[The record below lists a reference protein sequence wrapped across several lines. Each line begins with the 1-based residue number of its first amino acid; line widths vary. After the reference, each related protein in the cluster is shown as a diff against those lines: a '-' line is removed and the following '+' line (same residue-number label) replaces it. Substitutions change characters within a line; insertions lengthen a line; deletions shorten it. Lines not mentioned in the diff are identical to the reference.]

1 MPIIYF
7 FLFLVTSILYYMS
20 VVMSRDG
27 THSAEER
34 SQPRTK
40 RRRLPQPQPRSTSAS
55 GSDQD
60 GRELSF
66 PLDGDVSGAQL
77 PANYAPYS
85 IFHAFDN
92 YLGICYYPLA

>member
-1 MPIIYF
+1 
-7 FLFLVTSILYYMS
+7 MS
-20 VVMSRDG
+20 AVMSRDG

-40 RRRLPQPQPRSTSAS
+40 AEAAAAAASLTSAS

>member
-7 FLFLVTSILYYMS
+7 FLCPVASILHYMS

-40 RRRLPQPQPRSTSAS
+40 AEAAAASSTSAS

>member
-7 FLFLVTSILYYMS
+7 FLCPVASILHYMS
-20 VVMSRDG
+20 AVMSRDG

-40 RRRLPQPQPRSTSAS
+40 AEAAAASSTSAS

>member
-1 MPIIYF
+1 
-7 FLFLVTSILYYMS
+7 MS

-40 RRRLPQPQPRSTSAS
+40 AEAAAASSTSAS

>member
-1 MPIIYF
+1 
-7 FLFLVTSILYYMS
+7 MS
-20 VVMSRDG
+20 AVMSRDG

-40 RRRLPQPQPRSTSAS
+40 AEAAAASSTSAS

>member
-7 FLFLVTSILYYMS
+7 FLCPVASILYYMS

-40 RRRLPQPQPRSTSAS
+40 AEAAAASSTSAS

>member
-1 MPIIYF
+1 
-7 FLFLVTSILYYMS
+7 MS

-40 RRRLPQPQPRSTSAS
+40 AVAAAASSTSAS

>member
-1 MPIIYF
+1 
-7 FLFLVTSILYYMS
+7 MS

-40 RRRLPQPQPRSTSAS
+40 AEAAAAAASLTSAS

>member
-1 MPIIYF
+1 
-7 FLFLVTSILYYMS
+7 MS
-20 VVMSRDG
+20 AVMSRDG

-40 RRRLPQPQPRSTSAS
+40 AEAAADAASSTSAS

>member
-7 FLFLVTSILYYMS
+7 LLCPVASILHYMS

-40 RRRLPQPQPRSTSAS
+40 AEAAAASSTSAS

>member
-7 FLFLVTSILYYMS
+7 FLCPVASILHYMS

-40 RRRLPQPQPRSTSAS
+40 AEAAAAAASLTSAS

>member
-1 MPIIYF
+1 
-7 FLFLVTSILYYMS
+7 
-20 VVMSRDG
+20 MSRDG

-40 RRRLPQPQPRSTSAS
+40 AEAAAAAASLTSAS

>member
-1 MPIIYF
+1 
-7 FLFLVTSILYYMS
+7 MS
-20 VVMSRDG
+20 AVMSRDE

-40 RRRLPQPQPRSTSAS
+40 AEAAAASSTSAS

>member
-1 MPIIYF
+1 
-7 FLFLVTSILYYMS
+7 MS
-20 VVMSRDG
+20 AVMSRDG

-40 RRRLPQPQPRSTSAS
+40 AEAATASSTSAS

>member
-1 MPIIYF
+1 
-7 FLFLVTSILYYMS
+7 MS
-20 VVMSRDG
+20 AVMSRDG

-40 RRRLPQPQPRSTSAS
+40 AEAAAASSTSAT

>member
-1 MPIIYF
+1 
-7 FLFLVTSILYYMS
+7 MS
-20 VVMSRDG
+20 AVMSRDG

-34 SQPRTK
+34 SQPRAK
-40 RRRLPQPQPRSTSAS
+40 AEAAAASSTSAS

>member
-1 MPIIYF
+1 MPIIHF
-7 FLFLVTSILYYMS
+7 FLCPVASILHYMS

-40 RRRLPQPQPRSTSAS
+40 AEAAAASLTSAS

>member
-1 MPIIYF
+1 
-7 FLFLVTSILYYMS
+7 MS
-20 VVMSRDG
+20 AVMSRDG

-40 RRRLPQPQPRSTSAS
+40 AEAAAASSTSAS

-66 PLDGDVSGAQL
+66 PLDGDVSSAQL

>member
-40 RRRLPQPQPRSTSAS
+40 AEAAAASSTSAS